1 MYNLHFR
8 WIKEFDS
15 PDLTSRLEET
25 EHQRAILALKAE
37 EYQAE
42 LRNILVRLVV
52 AIYDDSE
59 MFRDLI
65 LPSMLCVQ
73 GTKPTITVAD
83 FLAQK
88 ERLRKKEHEVKIKRA
103 RIQAFQ
109 GLPPVRHLYTQFPRF
124 ILTRHSLSR
133 QNLALAKQE
142 LHQAREELIR
152 LSNLRERLLNNMVE
166 EIS

>member
-1 MYNLHFR
+1 MHFR

-15 PDLTSRLEET
+15 PDLTSKLEET

-42 LRNILVRLVV
+42 LRHIQVHLAI
-52 AIYDDSE
+52 AIYDHSD

-65 LPSMLCVQ
+65 FPPISCVQ
-73 GTKPTITVAD
+73 DIKPTTTVAD

-109 GLPPVRHLYTQFPRF
+109 GLPPVRPLYTQFPRF
-124 ILTRHSLSR
+124 LSTRHSLSR

>member
-1 MYNLHFR
+1 MSSASFYTALNKISRDLFDLRRDSIRLQGVEEEVQQHLKMAESELR
-8 WIKEFDS
+8 LITKWIKEFDS
-15 PDLTSRLEET
+15 PDLTSKLEET

-42 LRNILVRLVV
+42 LRHIQD
-52 AIYDDSE
+52 I
-59 MFRDLI
+59 
-65 LPSMLCVQ
+65 
-73 GTKPTITVAD
+73 KPTTTVAD

-109 GLPPVRHLYTQFPRF
+109 GLPP
-124 ILTRHSLSR
+124 
-133 QNLALAKQE
+133 NLALAKQE